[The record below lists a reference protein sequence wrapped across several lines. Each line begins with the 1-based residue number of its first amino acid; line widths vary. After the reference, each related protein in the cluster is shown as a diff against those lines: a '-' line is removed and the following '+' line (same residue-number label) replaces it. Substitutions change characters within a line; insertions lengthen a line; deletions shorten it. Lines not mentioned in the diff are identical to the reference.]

1 MTADRE
7 TMLLRRQ
14 KVLADFGD
22 FALQSEDLD
31 EVLTQAC
38 KLVADAME
46 TGRAKVLQIE
56 EGGNALLLRAGT
68 GWASGMVGK
77 VRISMDQ
84 HSSESFSIR
93 ERRPVISNDVTQ
105 DGRFDV
111 PEFMK
116 DAGVRALANVP
127 VLLPGGHAFGLLQ
140 VDALEPRNFDQHDV
154 EFLRTYATILGPIV
168 DRILKASALRQ
179 SEARYRA
186 FVTASS
192 DVVYSMSPDWSE
204 LRTMD
209 DQGGAADAPEPECGW
224 MEQYIEPEDRDEFA
238 AVISAAIREKSMFDL
253 QHRSRQADGS
263 LGWIR
268 SRAAP
273 VLDGNGDIVEWLGAA
288 RDVTAQH
295 AAQEQLCRSEIRLK
309 NVLNGMD
316 EAFALMNHDFVILA
330 YNKAAQQFDGRGPHE
345 ILGRSHWEVFQGSED
360 LEVGRILK
368 RAMAERRSE
377 SLEHLYTWRDGTK
390 RWLDMRA
397 YPVPE
402 GLAVFW
408 RDISQ
413 RKAAEERL
421 REGDERYRSA
431 LERQVRERTA
441 ELKASR
447 DLLEATINSTTDMIQ
462 VFRAV
467 RDAAGV
473 IVDFR
478 WALVNDASR
487 NIFGKIEGESLLE
500 HNPGV
505 VPAGIFDAFR
515 RVTETGKPEQAERH
529 YTHEQFDGWFLQ
541 SVVKLGDGVATTTKD
556 ITEWK
561 AAQTEV
567 LRLQEEVAQSRLRE
581 SERRFQTL
589 AEGIPQLVWRA
600 RNHGHWTWAS
610 PQWISFTGQADADSW
625 GWGWLDPVHPE
636 DRDGARAA
644 WERASAS
651 GVFEAD
657 YRVREGATGHYRWFQ
672 TRATPVQDEGGS
684 VVEWLGTS
692 TDVQDLREMHDSQA
706 VLVAELQHR
715 TRNLITVALLL
726 SDMTARTSRDLEH
739 FQSRFS
745 DRLRA
750 LARVQGLLSR
760 LTSDTDRVTFDELVR
775 TELSAMDGGQDRVTL
790 SGPKGIRLRSSTVQT
805 LAMALHELATNAVKY
820 GALGQRAAHLT
831 ISWSLD
837 VSGPEDEPWLRI
849 DWHESGVEM
858 PSDAT
863 APAGS
868 GQGRELI
875 ERALPYQLRAET
887 TYALTPDGVHC
898 TIALPVS
905 ATTAKETDKID

>member
-1 MTADRE
+1 MTANRE
-7 TMLLRRQ
+7 TALLRRQ

-31 EVLTQAC
+31 EILTQAC

-56 EGGNALLLRAGT
+56 EGGSTLLLRAGT
-68 GWASGMVGK
+68 GWASDIVGK
-77 VRISMDQ
+77 ARISMNER
-84 HSSESFSIR
+84 SSESFSIR

-111 PEFMK
+111 PGFMK

-127 VLLPGGHAFGLLQ
+127 VLLPGGRAFGLLQ
-140 VDALEPRNFDQHDV
+140 VDASEPRDFDQDDV

-168 DRILKASALRQ
+168 DRILKVSALRQ
-179 SEARYRA
+179 SESRYRA

-192 DVVYSMSPDWSE
+192 DVVYRMSPDWTE
-204 LRTMD
+204 MRRLHG
-209 DQGGAADAPEPECGW
+209 QGFLEDTPEPAYGW
-224 MEQYIEPEDRDEFA
+224 MEQYIEPEDRAEVA
-238 AVISAAIREKSMFDL
+238 AAISAAISNKSMFDL
-253 QHRSRQADGS
+253 QHRVRQADGS
-263 LGWIR
+263 IGWTR

-273 VLDGNGDIVEWLGAA
+273 ILDGNGDIVEWLGAA
-288 RDVTAQH
+288 RDVTAQQ
-295 AAQEQLCRSEIRLK
+295 AAQEQLGRSETRLK

-316 EAFALMNHDFVILA
+316 EAFGLMDHDFRILA
-330 YNKAAQQFDGRGPHE
+330 FNKAAQQFEGRAPE
-345 ILGRSHWEVFQGSED
+345 EFLGRSHWEVFPGSGD
-360 LEVGRILK
+360 TKVGRLLR
-368 RAMAERRSE
+368 RAMAERRSA
-377 SLEHLYTWRDGTK
+377 SLEHLYTWKDGTK

-408 RDISQ
+408 RDITE

-421 REGDERYRSA
+421 READERYRSA

-447 DLLEATINSTTDMIQ
+447 DLLEATINNSTDMIQ
-462 VFRAV
+462 LFRAI
-467 RDAAGV
+467 RDAAGE

-478 WALVNDASR
+478 WVLVNPASR
-487 NIFGKIEGESLLE
+487 QIFGDVEGESLLDR
-500 HNPGV
+500 NPGV

-515 RVTETGKPEQAERH
+515 RVTETGEPEQAERH

-541 SVVKLGDGVATTTKD
+541 SVVRLGDGVATTTND

-561 AAQTEV
+561 AAQQEV
-567 LRLQEEVAQSRLRE
+567 LRLQEEVAQSRLRK

-600 RNHGHWTWAS
+600 HICGRWTWAS
-610 PQWISFTGQADADSW
+610 PQWTAFTGQSDADSHD
-625 GWGWLDPVHPE
+625 WGWLDPVHPD
-636 DRDGARAA
+636 DRAGARAA
-644 WERASAS
+644 WERASS
-651 GVFEAD
+651 SEGFEAD
-657 YRVREGATGHYRWFQ
+657 YRLREAITGHYRWFQ
-672 TRATPVQDEGGS
+672 TRATPVQDEAGS

-692 TDVQDLREMHDSQA
+692 TDVQDLREMHDRQG

-715 TRNLITVALLL
+715 TRNLITVALVL

-739 FQSRFS
+739 FQSRFA
-745 DRLRA
+745 DRLKA

-760 LTSDTDRVTFDELVR
+760 LTTETDRVTFDELVR
-775 TELSAMDGGQDRVTL
+775 TELSAMDGGQDRVTI
-790 SGPKGIRLRSSTVQT
+790 SGPAGIRLRSSTVQT

-820 GALGQRAAHLT
+820 GALGQPAAHLT
-831 ISWSLD
+831 ISWTVDASRPD
-837 VSGPEDEPWLRI
+837 DKPWLHI
-849 DWHESGVEM
+849 DWRESGVEM
-858 PSDAT
+858 PPDGT

-905 ATTAKETDKID
+905 ATTATETSKND